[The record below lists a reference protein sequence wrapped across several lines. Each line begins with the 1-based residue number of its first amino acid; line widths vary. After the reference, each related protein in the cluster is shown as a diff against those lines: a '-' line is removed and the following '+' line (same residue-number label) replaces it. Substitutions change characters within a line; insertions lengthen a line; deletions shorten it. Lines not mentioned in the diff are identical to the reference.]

1 MEDNQY
7 ADKSGTSMAAPQV
20 AGAAAVLKQYITDK
34 KIPVDNAADFIKLLL
49 MNTAQPIINK
59 QSKDGKTPYFVR
71 QQGSG
76 AMNLAKALVTTVVA
90 TVTGTNDNNADG
102 KLELCE
108 LKEKKFKARI
118 LLRNF
123 GKTNKTYIISSEAI
137 ADPVDEKGFR
147 TQNSEHLVSKK
158 ADAVTRKVTV
168 EAGKTLAVDL
178 DVDYSDAEALTR
190 NNFLEGY
197 LNLKDTEGVADLHLP
212 FLGFY
217 GSWTEQKAIDAFEGI
232 SEIGNGDKKRRVQFY
247 VNKETNKTSS
257 TFTTNGMLS
266 LPIYNNTVFFSPNSP
281 FYDKAGVRIAALR
294 NMEYVQYSII
304 DPDTNKEVR
313 VLGRSHDVRKLY
325 RLDYRNSFA
334 MMPDSIWDGKIKD

>member
-1 MEDNQY
+1 
-7 ADKSGTSMAAPQV
+7 
-20 AGAAAVLKQYITDK
+20 
-34 KIPVDNAADFIKLLL
+34 
-49 MNTAQPIINK
+49 
-59 QSKDGKTPYFVR
+59 
-71 QQGSG
+71 
-76 AMNLAKALVTTVVA
+76 
-90 TVTGTNDNNADG
+90 
-102 KLELCE
+102 
-108 LKEKKFKARI
+108 
-118 LLRNF
+118 
-123 GKTNKTYIISSEAI
+123 
-137 ADPVDEKGFR
+137 
-147 TQNSEHLVSKK
+147 
-158 ADAVTRKVTV
+158 
-168 EAGKTLAVDL
+168 LAVDL